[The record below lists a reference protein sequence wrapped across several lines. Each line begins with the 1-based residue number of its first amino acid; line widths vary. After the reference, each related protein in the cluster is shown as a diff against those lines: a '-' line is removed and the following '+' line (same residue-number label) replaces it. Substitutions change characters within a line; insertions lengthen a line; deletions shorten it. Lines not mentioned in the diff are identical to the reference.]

1 MYCNKKESSE
11 ISLQV
16 RFHAAVE
23 LHTIGSNVQIGEVG
37 GHQGQAGRHQC
48 LSISGRLVRDVLVLV
63 LVLYMYLSM
72 VGEGRLY
79 LTWVKCR
86 TDQTAS

>member
-23 LHTIGSNVQIGEVG
+23 LHTIGRNVQIGQVG

-48 LSISGRLVRDVLVLV
+48 LSISGRLVRDVLVL
-63 LVLYMYLSM
+63 YMYLSM
-72 VGEGRLY
+72 VGEGTGQAVLD
-79 LTWVKCR
+79 LGQMS
-86 TDQTAS
+86 D